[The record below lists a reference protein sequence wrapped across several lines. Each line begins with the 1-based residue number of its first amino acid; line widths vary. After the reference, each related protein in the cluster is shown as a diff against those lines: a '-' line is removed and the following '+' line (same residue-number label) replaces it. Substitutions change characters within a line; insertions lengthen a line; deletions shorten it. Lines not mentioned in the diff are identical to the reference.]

1 MPFHWL
7 FFYLFIVLNLIEH
20 FQKVHSFS
28 LCLCLCHFIGCF
40 RTYLL
45 SYLIVYIECTIC
57 SNRFFISNYSFIS
70 ISFVIFQ
77 VHITQL
83 TFTCVKLTIKTSER
97 RQLRRSDVF
106 IVKSEHI
113 SHLLVFLLFT
123 LNKYMLAGNAQQ
135 VFFNPFMVAPKWL
148 DTL

>member
-1 MPFHWL
+1 M
-7 FFYLFIVLNLIEH
+7 
-20 FQKVHSFS
+20 
-28 LCLCLCHFIGCF
+28 
-40 RTYLL
+40 
-45 SYLIVYIECTIC
+45 
-57 SNRFFISNYSFIS
+57 
-70 ISFVIFQ
+70 
-77 VHITQL
+77 HITQL